1 MKNLDKLQI
10 EAFKELIGR
19 SKSLR
24 YSPDGNMVYLSFDGF
39 RAFAV
44 PKKDVCIDLDK
55 AVLLDGLKQFFRLDE
70 KDVELK
76 QTEHCDITREGKYL
90 LELAGENFSVW
101 VNKAFFDRYYD
112 GQKILCSSPVS
123 PVKFVSRVGEI
134 VEAII
139 LPVRRNEKD
148 A

>member
-90 LELAGENFSVW
+90 LELAGEKFSVW

-112 GQKILCSSPVS
+112 GQKICCSSPVS
-123 PVKFVSRVGEI
+123 PVKFMSQVGEI

>member
-19 SKSLR
+19 SKVLR
-24 YSPDGNMVYLSFDGF
+24 YSPDGNMVYFSFDGH

-55 AVLLDGLKQFFRLDE
+55 AALFDDMKKFFKLDE
-70 KDVELK
+70 KDTEVK
-76 QTEHCDITREGKYL
+76 QTGHCDITWKDKYL
-90 LELAGENFSVW
+90 IELAGKNFSVW

-112 GQKILCSSPVS
+112 GQKIYCSSPVS
-123 PVKFVSRVGEI
+123 PIKFMSQVGET

-139 LPVRRNEKD
+139 LPVRRIEKN